1 MKARS
6 WTDQR
11 VDNLIGGI
19 LQAGVMA
26 AGILVF
32 AGGILYLIHYGAQPV
47 HYQVFGADRTAL
59 SGVLP
64 LLRGAAHLDSRAII
78 QLGILLLIATP
89 VVRVAFSVVAFWL
102 QRDRIYVAFTLVVL
116 GILLYSLFG

>member
-1 MKARS
+1 MKASS
-6 WTDQR
+6 WTDQK

-19 LQAGVMA
+19 LQSGVIA

-32 AGGILYLIHYGAQPV
+32 AGGILYLIHYGGQPV
-47 HYQVFGADRTAL
+47 HYQVFEADRTAL
-59 SGVLP
+59 SGVRT
-64 LLRGAAHLDSRAII
+64 LLLSAAHFDSRAII
-78 QLGILLLIATP
+78 ELGILLLIATP
-89 VVRVAFSVVAFWL
+89 VIRVAFSVVAFWL